1 VAAINALFNGVG
13 ITITPRV
20 MSLAEAYA

>member
-1 VAAINALFNGVG
+1 MALISTIFADAG
-13 ITITPRV
+13 IAITPRV